1 MAMIHHPDDAQRAR
15 AWEEVKNAFGLSEG
29 HGQFIR
35 EEDWDLSTSEI
46 GGRLAVTM
54 VVEMSRDEARNMHNR
69 IVGGV

>member
-1 MAMIHHPDDAQRAR
+1 MATIHHPNDAQRAR
-15 AWEEVKNAFGLSEG
+15 AWEEVKNAFGLLEE

-54 VVEMSRDEARNMHNR
+54 IAEMSRDEARDMHNR